1 MNEVMEKTKLKLRL
15 YDEDV
20 EVFVEERDKEIYEAA
35 AASITKEMENMMA
48 QFRGT
53 KSEHA
58 ISMLTML
65 RFAIGYH
72 RLNNMGQLQCI
83 IRKLKDHPY
92 FLSNPCIFRRN

>member
-48 QFRGT
+48 PT
-53 KSEHA
+53 
-58 ISMLTML
+58 I
-65 RFAIGYH
+65 
-72 RLNNMGQLQCI
+72 
-83 IRKLKDHPY
+83 PY
-92 FLSNPCIFRRN
+92 VRQ